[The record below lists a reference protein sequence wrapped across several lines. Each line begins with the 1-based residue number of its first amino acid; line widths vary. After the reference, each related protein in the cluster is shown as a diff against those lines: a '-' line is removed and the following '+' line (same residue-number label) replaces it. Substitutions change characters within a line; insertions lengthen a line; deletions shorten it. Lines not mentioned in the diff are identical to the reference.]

1 MSLRYVLDNNIR
13 EVFLD
18 FLEVQRITGEV
29 LAHTIIHF
37 LNNLGLSLSNLRGQ
51 CYDGASNM
59 AGARLGCKSLVL
71 REAPKAIYVHCA
83 AHRLNLAVVS
93 ACKIQAFKNVES
105 YIGEISRFF

>member
-37 LNNLGLSLSNLRGQ
+37 LNNLGISLSNLRGQ

-59 AGARLGCKSLVL
+59 AGAR
-71 REAPKAIYVHCA
+71 
-83 AHRLNLAVVS
+83 
-93 ACKIQAFKNVES
+93 
-105 YIGEISRFF
+105 